1 MLKLFKKE
9 KKNNKGFTLVELVVV
24 VAILAIL
31 VGLLAPQYTKY
42 VERSRKAADAANLDN
57 LVKAVEVAVADNT
70 YNDLIPKENTSVD
83 NTITITITPEKTT
96 AEAVHGVAKD
106 ALKKAL
112 DEYAGNSWSKT
123 TLKSK
128 SWAIT
133 DGTQAVKAT
142 LVINKKGSI
151 TVSYD
156 PENIKNKEGA
166 DA

>member
-57 LVKAVEVAVADNT
+57 LVKATQVALADNT
-70 YNDLIPKENTSVD
+70 YSKLIPITPAGEVTV
-83 NTITITITPEKTT
+83 TITITPNETT
-96 AEAVHGVAKD
+96 AIANPDRIDTLKEA
-106 ALKKAL
+106 LN
-112 DEYAGNSWSKT
+112 EYCGNNWNKT

-128 SWAIT
+128 SWDNKQIK
-133 DGTQAVKAT
+133 AVLTIDSKAS
-142 LVINKKGSI
+142 V
-151 TVSYD
+151 TVKYT
-156 PENIKNKEGA
+156 PEDLKNKEGA

>member
-57 LVKAVEVAVADNT
+57 LVKATQVALADNT
-70 YNDLIPKENTSVD
+70 YSELIPITPDGKVTV
-83 NTITITITPEKTT
+83 TITITPDKTT
-96 AEAVHGVAKD
+96 AIANPADRQTNIE
-106 ALKKAL
+106 KAL
-112 DEYAGNSWSKT
+112 TEYCGNNWDKT

-128 SWAIT
+128 SWDKKQIM
-133 DGTQAVKAT
+133 AVLTIDSKAS
-142 LVINKKGSI
+142 V
-151 TVSYD
+151 TVEYTPAD
-156 PENIKNKEGA
+156 LKNKEGA